1 LPTQTR
7 LAKKSNRSVRTHPI
21 DGRSTVRLWHTGAM
35 LRVGSININVSDM
48 NRAAEFWSI
57 ALGYG
62 IRGGSVNDD
71 ESTVLVPPEANCP
84 AVTLDSDDGMHL
96 DLYVESEEELV
107 AEVDRL
113 VGLGA
118 RQADWTYPDGA
129 AFVVLTDTE
138 GNLFC
143 VANVGT
149 RHHSAR

>member
-1 LPTQTR
+1 M
-7 LAKKSNRSVRTHPI
+7 
-21 DGRSTVRLWHTGAM
+21 LWHTGAM

-48 NRAAEFWSI
+48 NRAAEFWSM

-71 ESTVLVPPEANCP
+71 ESAVLVPAEANCP

-118 RQADWTYPDGA
+118 RQADWSYPDGA

-149 RHHSAR
+149 RRHSAR